1 MNRFAFAVRP
11 SYGWVIVA
19 VAALAMVATLPGRTH
34 GLGMVT
40 ERLLADESFQMDRV
54 TYSDINLWATLLGA
68 TFCLPCGY
76 LIDRFG
82 LRITLT
88 LTVAAL
94 AGAVLWM
101 TYLSG
106 RGSLFVAILL
116 TRGFGQSALSVI
128 SITMVGKWYQG
139 RLSMPM
145 AVYSLL
151 LSLGFVGAAQ
161 WAKPFAN
168 ADWRVVWGGMGWLLL
183 GAMTP
188 IAWFLTRDPPNS
200 VDAASTAGNAEP
212 SETEGYTLRQAL
224 GTGAFWIFAFAIS
237 LVAIITSGQSLFNE
251 SVLKQQG
258 FPAESYYDLIT
269 LTGTVG
275 LLTKLPV
282 GWLARYYSLGG
293 LQAVAL
299 LLMGACLFWLPHI
312 HTQWQL
318 TTYAAG
324 MGLAGTTTT
333 VLFFTVWG
341 QAFGRA
347 HLGEIQSV
355 AQMMT
360 VLASALGPKLLAECE
375 ARTGS
380 YMLIF
385 QALAGLLVAVAVA
398 SWLVWVP
405 RPQGAPAAD
414 PTFEP
419 IASVE
424 WDEAANGEQRAACI
438 PSAEQ

>member
-1 MNRFAFAVRP
+1 MNRLAFAVRP
-11 SYGWVIVA
+11 WYGWVIVA

-40 ERLLADESFQMDRV
+40 ERLLADESFKMDRV

-106 RGSLFVAILL
+106 RWPLFVAILL

-151 LSLGFVGAAQ
+151 LSMGFVAAAQ

-168 ADWRVVWGGMGWLLL
+168 ADWRTVWGSMGWLLL
-183 GAMTP
+183 GVMTP
-188 IAWFLTRDPPNS
+188 IAWFLTRDPPKS
-200 VDAASTAGNAEP
+200 VDAASTAGDADP
-212 SETEGYTLRQAL
+212 LETEGFTLRQAL
-224 GTGAFWIFAFAIS
+224 GTGAFWVFAFAIS

-258 FPAESYYDLIT
+258 FRAEAYYDLIA

-312 HTQWQL
+312 HAQWQL

-324 MGLAGTTTT
+324 MGLAGTMTT

-385 QALAGLLVAVAVA
+385 QALAGLLVTVAVA

-405 RPQGAPAAD
+405 RPQDAPSAEA
-414 PTFEP
+414 TLEP
-419 IASVE
+419 IASA
-424 WDEAANGEQRAACI
+424 D
-438 PSAEQ
+438 

>member
-1 MNRFAFAVRP
+1 MNSFARSLRP
-11 SYGWVIVA
+11 WYGWVIVA
-19 VAALAMVATLPGRTH
+19 VAALAMTATLPGRTH

-40 ERLLADESFQMDRV
+40 ERLLADEAFGIDRV
-54 TYSDINLWATLLGA
+54 TFSDMNLWATLLGA
-68 TFCLPCGY
+68 AFCLPCGY

-94 AGAVLWM
+94 AAAVLWM
-101 TYLSG
+101 THLSG
-106 RGSLFVAILL
+106 RWPLFAAILL

-128 SITMVGKWYQG
+128 SITMVGKWHPR

-161 WAKPFAN
+161 WAKPFAS
-168 ADWRVVWGGMGWLLL
+168 ADWRVLWGGMGWLLL
-183 GAMTP
+183 GVMTP
-188 IAWFLTRDPPNS
+188 VAWLLTRDPPAPDDDRS
-200 VDAASTAGNAEP
+200 LMPAGNAER
-212 SETEGYTLRQAL
+212 SGADGFTLRQAMQ
-224 GTGAFWIFAFAIS
+224 TAAFWVFAFAIC

-258 FPAESYYDLIT
+258 FRSEAYYDLMT
-269 LTGTVG
+269 LTGAVG
-275 LLTKLPV
+275 LLAKLPV
-282 GWLARYYSLGG
+282 GWLARYGSLAG

-312 HTQWQL
+312 HAQWQL
-318 TTYAAG
+318 TAYAVG

-333 VLFFTVWG
+333 VLFFTFWG
-341 QAFGRA
+341 QAYGRA
-347 HLGEIQSV
+347 RLGEIQAV

-360 VLASALGPKLLAECE
+360 VLASASGPKMLAECH

-380 YMLIF
+380 YTLAF
-385 QALAGLLVAVAVA
+385 QALAGALLAAAVA
-398 SWLVWVP
+398 SWLVRVP
-405 RPQGAPAAD
+405 RPQDAPAAD
-414 PTFEP
+414 
-419 IASVE
+419 ANL
-424 WDEAANGEQRAACI
+424 AAL
-438 PSAEQ
+438 PSIE